1 MLVLEWLTS
10 RMVAAHREGLLVGG
24 AGSET
29 VLLQKV
35 TELRAA
41 CMGIPDEL
49 AARIINQTADSA
61 WGAINSQV
69 VNLEAADGG
78 GGSGARARGML
89 RARRARRRLTAR
101 PLRRARR
108 R

>member
-10 RMVAAHREGLLVGG
+10 RVVAAHREGVLVGG

-29 VLLQKV
+29 VLLLKV

-49 AARIINQTADSA
+49 AAR
-61 WGAINSQV
+61 
-69 VNLEAADGG
+69 
-78 GGSGARARGML
+78 M
-89 RARRARRRLTAR
+89 
-101 PLRRARR
+101 PLA
-108 R
+108 